1 MIFKMHGMTRAHG
14 ITKGYPPA
22 CPVCWTCRSKIMG
35 LYWGYL
41 LVNLALIYKQL
52 GLKNSELKNWV
63 IELGF
68 MRTRLT

>member
-1 MIFKMHGMTRAHG
+1 MHGMTRAHG

-22 CPVCWTCRSKIMG
+22 CPVCWTCGSKIMG

-52 GLKNSELKNWV
+52 GLK
-63 IELGF
+63 
-68 MRTRLT
+68 TRN